1 MDEENV
7 LASIKMRVLDMSSEP
22 PLPFT
27 TDNICMVSP
36 DQQLSCMT
44 YDLWQTIQ
52 DVLDDGEHAEF
63 ARFCYDADPHPLTN
77 LDVYGELWTGD
88 WWKEQQAELGNDA
101 MILALIFYADETNV
115 TFNGRNMHPVY
126 VSLGNLHVEYR

>member
-52 DVLDDGEHAEF
+52 DLLDDGEHAEF
-63 ARFCYDADPHPLTN
+63 AQFRYDADPHPLTN

-126 VSLGNLHVEYR
+126 ISLGNLHVEYR